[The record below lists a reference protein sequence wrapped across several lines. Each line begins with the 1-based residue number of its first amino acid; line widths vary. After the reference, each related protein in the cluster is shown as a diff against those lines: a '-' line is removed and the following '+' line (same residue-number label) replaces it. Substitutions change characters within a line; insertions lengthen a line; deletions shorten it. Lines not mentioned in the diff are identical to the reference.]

1 MSSLGRIKRFAG
13 RLRGDTKRNWMAG
26 DLATPGNENARLSG
40 YVFSATYEY
49 FRKNPIPFSNTC
61 LPRQPREM
69 PNEIGMTGSATPD
82 NENTPI
88 RAATYFQQ
96 LVRISGRTQSRIRTL
111 GAASGLY
118 LAAGV
123 TGACG
128 SGRRYGGIKTGC
140 GSRED
145 RRANSTR
152 AALETAIAR
161 LDTAGR

>member
-1 MSSLGRIKRFAG
+1 
-13 RLRGDTKRNWMAG
+13 MAG

-40 YVFSATYEY
+40 HVFSATYEY

-96 LVRISGRTQSRIRTL
+96 LVRISGRTPEE
-111 GAASGLY
+111 
-118 LAAGV
+118 
-123 TGACG
+123 TGG
-128 SGRRYGGIKTGC
+128 TGPNRRYPMPARDPFRVTQAPA
-140 GSRED
+140 S
-145 RRANSTR
+145 
-152 AALETAIAR
+152 AADDAPGEAF
-161 LDTAGR
+161 